1 MDNFITGAIGIGLFL
16 LFVGGLAESIGS
28 LPFTIIVVIVCAA
41 AVYGLYEDIKS
52 SQPSDQD

>member
-28 LPFTIIVVIVCAA
+28 LPFTIVVVIVLRC
-41 AVYGLYEDIKS
+41 GRLR
-52 SQPSDQD
+52 PL

>member
-28 LPFTIIVVIVCAA
+28 LPFTIIVVIVSCA